1 MKLNKKTEE
10 WLDSFAKFHKL
21 KTKEKAIEKLIEV
34 HKAWNKK
41 VEEAV
46 TTDSEA

>member
-1 MKLNKKTEE
+1 MELNKKTIE

-21 KTKEKAIEKLIEV
+21 KTKEEAIYKLIEV

-46 TTDSEA
+46 TLEG